1 MLSIYHFNIS
11 HFIMVY
17 YYIKNKNYF
26 TFHTFVKY
34 YSLLFRSKCV

>member
-1 MLSIYHFNIS
+1 
-11 HFIMVY
+11 MVY

-34 YSLLFRSKCV
+34 YSLLFLSKCV